1 MKITFEMDNLQDLI
15 EKSVSEN
22 IEEAVKS
29 QVEDTI
35 KEQVAK
41 LGGDII
47 SEVVTKNFNEFVND
61 YITNTKITVR
71 KEDFWGD
78 ADVNEYTVEEYIKK
92 CLKERLDNEKFK
104 TKDKYG
110 HINEISFSEY
120 MDYSGSMDWLFDN
133 GSVQKTVSR
142 LLPIALRFDDNGEL
156 ESWLFSNG
164 CKRLKAVTEN
174 NYSNYVKKVMKKSGM
189 YMGGTEY
196 APVLDEVVTYYKDIE
211 PSEIVDDDNVVHRI
225 GDCSK
230 FTVCRIYLL
239 QRRL

>member
-1 MKITFEMDNLQDLI
+1 MKITFEMDNLQDII
-15 EKSVSEN
+15 EKSVSGN

-92 CLKERLDNEKFK
+92 CLKERLDSEKIKLESRCGYENVTFYEYIK
-104 TKDKYG
+104 NYYMIDMEKEIKKKMDSYFIDIRDQINRTMKETFDNTTKDML
-110 HINEISFSEY
+110 SS
-120 MDYSGSMDWLFDN
+120 
-133 GSVQKTVSR
+133 TV
-142 LLPIALRFDDNGEL
+142 LNILTQNNTYKQL
-156 ESWLFSNG
+156 
-164 CKRLKAVTEN
+164 EN
-174 NYSNYVKKVMKKSGM
+174 NIKSIA
-189 YMGGTEY
+189 TKQ
-196 APVLDEVVTYYKDIE
+196 D
-211 PSEIVDDDNVVHRI
+211 
-225 GDCSK
+225 
-230 FTVCRIYLL
+230 
-239 QRRL
+239 

>member
-15 EKSVSEN
+15 EKSVSGN

-92 CLKERLDNEKFK
+92 CLKERLDNE
-104 TKDKYG
+104 
-110 HINEISFSEY
+110 
-120 MDYSGSMDWLFDN
+120 
-133 GSVQKTVSR
+133 
-142 LLPIALRFDDNGEL
+142 RF
-156 ESWLFSNG
+156 
-164 CKRLKAVTEN
+164 R
-174 NYSNYVKKVMKKSGM
+174 M
-189 YMGGTEY
+189 MG
-196 APVLDEVVTYYKDIE
+196 K
-211 PSEIVDDDNVVHRI
+211 
-225 GDCSK
+225 
-230 FTVCRIYLL
+230 
-239 QRRL
+239 

>member
-92 CLKERLDNEKFK
+92 IKL
-104 TKDKYG
+104 
-110 HINEISFSEY
+110 
-120 MDYSGSMDWLFDN
+120 
-133 GSVQKTVSR
+133 
-142 LLPIALRFDDNGEL
+142 
-156 ESWLFSNG
+156 
-164 CKRLKAVTEN
+164 
-174 NYSNYVKKVMKKSGM
+174 
-189 YMGGTEY
+189 
-196 APVLDEVVTYYKDIE
+196 
-211 PSEIVDDDNVVHRI
+211 
-225 GDCSK
+225 
-230 FTVCRIYLL
+230 
-239 QRRL
+239 

>member
-15 EKSVSEN
+15 EKSVSGN

-92 CLKERLDNEKFK
+92 CLKERLDNE
-104 TKDKYG
+104 
-110 HINEISFSEY
+110 
-120 MDYSGSMDWLFDN
+120 
-133 GSVQKTVSR
+133 R
-142 LLPIALRFDDNGEL
+142 LLWAALLLWEERHGIALVTNRLLGEKII
-156 ESWLFSNG
+156 FI
-164 CKRLKAVTEN
+164 AT
-174 NYSNYVKKVMKKSGM
+174 
-189 YMGGTEY
+189 
-196 APVLDEVVTYYKDIE
+196 
-211 PSEIVDDDNVVHRI
+211 H
-225 GDCSK
+225 
-230 FTVCRIYLL
+230 
-239 QRRL
+239 

>member
-15 EKSVSEN
+15 EKSVSGN

-47 SEVVTKNFNEFVND
+47 SEVMTKNFNEFVND

-110 HINEISFSEY
+110 HTNEISFSEY
-120 MDYSGSMDWLFDN
+120 IKNNYTSYMDDEIKKKMDKYFDDIRKQINKTMKETFDN
-133 GSVQKTVSR
+133 TTKNMLSNTVLNILTQNNTYRQIESNIKS
-142 LLPIALRFDDNGEL
+142 IATKQD
-156 ESWLFSNG
+156 
-164 CKRLKAVTEN
+164 
-174 NYSNYVKKVMKKSGM
+174 
-189 YMGGTEY
+189 
-196 APVLDEVVTYYKDIE
+196 
-211 PSEIVDDDNVVHRI
+211 
-225 GDCSK
+225 
-230 FTVCRIYLL
+230 
-239 QRRL
+239 

>member
-15 EKSVSEN
+15 EKSVSGN

-47 SEVVTKNFNEFVND
+47 SEVVTKKFNEFVND

-92 CLKERLDNEKFK
+92 CLKDRLDNEKFRAK
-104 TKDKYG
+104 DTYGRCEEVTFDEYIKNHYVQNMEKEIKKKMDSYFIDIRDQINRTMKETFDNTTKDML
-110 HINEISFSEY
+110 SS
-120 MDYSGSMDWLFDN
+120 
-133 GSVQKTVSR
+133 TV
-142 LLPIALRFDDNGEL
+142 LNILTQNNTYKQL
-156 ESWLFSNG
+156 
-164 CKRLKAVTEN
+164 EN
-174 NYSNYVKKVMKKSGM
+174 NIKSIA
-189 YMGGTEY
+189 TKQ
-196 APVLDEVVTYYKDIE
+196 D
-211 PSEIVDDDNVVHRI
+211 
-225 GDCSK
+225 
-230 FTVCRIYLL
+230 
-239 QRRL
+239 

>member
-15 EKSVSEN
+15 EKSVSGN

-29 QVEDTI
+29 QVEDAI

-92 CLKERLDNEKFK
+92 CLKERLDNERFRLR
-104 TKDKYG
+104 DKYG
-110 HINEISFSEY
+110 HCEEITFDEYIKNYYETYVEKEIKKKMDSYFEDIRDQINRTMKET
-120 MDYSGSMDWLFDN
+120 FDN
-133 GSVQKTVSR
+133 TTKDMLSNTVLNILTQNNTYR
-142 LLPIALRFDDNGEL
+142 QL
-156 ESWLFSNG
+156 
-164 CKRLKAVTEN
+164 EN
-174 NYSNYVKKVMKKSGM
+174 NIKSIA
-189 YMGGTEY
+189 TKQ
-196 APVLDEVVTYYKDIE
+196 D
-211 PSEIVDDDNVVHRI
+211 
-225 GDCSK
+225 
-230 FTVCRIYLL
+230 
-239 QRRL
+239 

>member
-15 EKSVSEN
+15 EKSVSGN

-104 TKDKYG
+104 IKSKYDRCEEVTFYDYIKNHYESDMENEIKKKMDSYFKDIRNQINRTMKETFDNTTKDMLS
-110 HINEISFSEY
+110 N
-120 MDYSGSMDWLFDN
+120 
-133 GSVQKTVSR
+133 TV
-142 LLPIALRFDDNGEL
+142 LNILTQNNTYKQL
-156 ESWLFSNG
+156 
-164 CKRLKAVTEN
+164 EN
-174 NYSNYVKKVMKKSGM
+174 NIKSIA
-189 YMGGTEY
+189 TKQ
-196 APVLDEVVTYYKDIE
+196 D
-211 PSEIVDDDNVVHRI
+211 
-225 GDCSK
+225 
-230 FTVCRIYLL
+230 
-239 QRRL
+239 

>member
-15 EKSVSEN
+15 EKSVSKN

-92 CLKERLDNEKFK
+92 CLKERLDNEKFRMMGK
-104 TKDKYG
+104 YDRYEEVTFDEYIKKYYETYIEKEIKKKMDSYFEDIRNQINRTMKETFDNTTKDML
-110 HINEISFSEY
+110 SS
-120 MDYSGSMDWLFDN
+120 
-133 GSVQKTVSR
+133 TV
-142 LLPIALRFDDNGEL
+142 LNILTQNNTYKQL
-156 ESWLFSNG
+156 
-164 CKRLKAVTEN
+164 EN
-174 NYSNYVKKVMKKSGM
+174 N
-189 YMGGTEY
+189 
-196 APVLDEVVTYYKDIE
+196 I
-211 PSEIVDDDNVVHRI
+211 
-225 GDCSK
+225 K
-230 FTVCRIYLL
+230 FIATK
-239 QRRL
+239 QD

>member
-15 EKSVSEN
+15 EKSVSKN

-120 MDYSGSMDWLFDN
+120 I
-133 GSVQKTVSR
+133 K
-142 LLPIALRFDDNGEL
+142 
-156 ESWLFSNG
+156 
-164 CKRLKAVTEN
+164 N
-174 NYSNYVKKVMKKSGM
+174 NYTWISQTERALAFPSSYRDVNFIATTVLTKKPG
-189 YMGGTEY
+189 
-196 APVLDEVVTYYKDIE
+196 I
-211 PSEIVDDDNVVHRI
+211 
-225 GDCSK
+225 
-230 FTVCRIYLL
+230 
-239 QRRL
+239 

>member
-15 EKSVSEN
+15 EKSVSGN

-35 KEQVAK
+35 KEQVTK

-104 TKDKYG
+104 TKNKYDRYEEVTFDDYIKNHYVG
-110 HINEISFSEY
+110 YMEKEIEKKMDSYFIDIRDQINRTMKET
-120 MDYSGSMDWLFDN
+120 FDN
-133 GSVQKTVSR
+133 TTKDMLSSTV
-142 LLPIALRFDDNGEL
+142 LNILTQNNTYKQL
-156 ESWLFSNG
+156 
-164 CKRLKAVTEN
+164 EN
-174 NYSNYVKKVMKKSGM
+174 NIKSIA
-189 YMGGTEY
+189 TKQ
-196 APVLDEVVTYYKDIE
+196 D
-211 PSEIVDDDNVVHRI
+211 
-225 GDCSK
+225 
-230 FTVCRIYLL
+230 
-239 QRRL
+239 